1 MGFFK
6 DLFIEEVPSK
16 IQLETYEED
25 NIYCDEVTV
34 SAELDNVNVNTLI
47 EDVYVQNDLFDKTKS
62 IFKIEELINTLPKEM
77 VTATKKTSVLA
88 ALGVFGLTV
97 TDVTFDGENRINV
110 LSSIL
115 SKIIEDGSK
124 NISEKEAEIENYKK
138 QIASLE
144 KEIADIKTEVSSSEN
159 IINSEI
165 TRITE
170 LIKFIE
176 GGNV

>member
-6 DLFIEEVPSK
+6 DLFIEEVPSRV
-16 IQLETYEED
+16 QPEVCEED
-25 NIYCDEVTV
+25 SIYCDEATV
-34 SAELDNVNVNTLI
+34 SADLDKVNVNTLI
-47 EDVYVQNDLFDKTKS
+47 EDVYIQNDLFDKTKS

-77 VTATKKTSVLA
+77 VTETKKISVLA

-110 LSSIL
+110 LSSVL
-115 SKIIEDGSK
+115 SKIIEDSSK
-124 NISEKEAEIENYKK
+124 NVSEKEAEIENYKK
-138 QIASLE
+138 QIAILE

-165 TRITE
+165 TRITG